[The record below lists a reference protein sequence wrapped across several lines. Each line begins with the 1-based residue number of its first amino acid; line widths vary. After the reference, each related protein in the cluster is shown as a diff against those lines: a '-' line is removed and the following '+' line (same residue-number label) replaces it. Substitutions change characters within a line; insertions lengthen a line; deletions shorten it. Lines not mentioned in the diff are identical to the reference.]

1 MTISCNNGAVG
12 ALVTFQQSYDVFETF
27 LTTFRD
33 YKQTKARQTFVD
45 VSKPVAL
52 IGENQTDNN
61 NSRKASEQVHYFHA
75 EVKGREE
82 ER

>member
-52 IGENQTDNN
+52 IGENQT
-61 NSRKASEQVHYFHA
+61 RSEQHLV
-75 EVKGREE
+75 
-82 ER
+82 

>member
-61 NSRKASEQVHYFHA
+61 KSRKASEQVHYFHA
-75 EVKGREE
+75 EVKGRER